1 MSSDKEPAATPS
13 TGSAPSLLNA
23 RLLVLAAAVMWSS
36 GGFFA
41 KFHAIDDWPGP
52 LRAFWRAAFACVILL
67 PLIRKPQWSW
77 KLIPATLIFAA
88 MNYTYLTA
96 MAKGTAANHVGE
108 WGIAVP
114 SLEFERGANRIA
126 DG

>member
-1 MSSDKEPAATPS
+1 MSSAHQPAATS
-13 TGSAPSLLNA
+13 SVGSAPSLLTA

-41 KFHAIDDWPGP
+41 KFHAIDEWPGP

-96 MAKGTAANHVGE
+96 MAKGDRRQRHLAAKHGSDVGAA
-108 WGIAVP
+108 GG
-114 SLEFERGANRIA
+114 GA
-126 DG
+126 GFS